1 MRQITV
7 QIDAELYEDGIHM
20 DSNRKEVLRAF
31 EENKSY
37 IKAKSDEGI
46 KQNRIGKYKIR
57 VEDANGVPLK
67 NVLLHIKQ
75 KNHEFKYGANIF
87 MLDEFENDEKN
98 LIYRKNFKEICNMA
112 TLRMT

>member
-37 IKAKSDEGI
+37 IKAKSD
-46 KQNRIGKYKIR
+46 
-57 VEDANGVPLK
+57 
-67 NVLLHIKQ
+67 
-75 KNHEFKYGANIF
+75 
-87 MLDEFENDEKN
+87 
-98 LIYRKNFKEICNMA
+98 
-112 TLRMT
+112 

>member
-1 MRQITV
+1 
-7 QIDAELYEDGIHM
+7 M

-46 KQNRIGKYKIR
+46 KQNRIGKCKIR
-57 VEDANGVPLK
+57 VEDANGVPMK

-75 KNHEFKYGANIF
+75 KNHEFKYVQ
-87 MLDEFENDEKN
+87 
-98 LIYRKNFKEICNMA
+98 IYSCLMCLKMMRKI
-112 TLRMT
+112 